1 LETRINLSEIALL
14 TTVANFDLYKK
25 TRPYQPAGIRKLV
38 IDGRE
43 GMYGLD
49 SLLYT
54 FEKLPLEDIKWLIL
68 ADEDVLFLEN
78 NALLE
83 IIKEMD
89 SANYTVAGIRDG
101 GTMPNRRHN
110 PYVPNT
116 FFCILDFLAISKI
129 YNRKEIQKQQ
139 FINADEFREDLAGLK
154 VGFDRTSLYEPY
166 YRFFLWLKRKDY
178 KFLFLKADLLDPDT
192 DELSTEVYGL
202 NKKRILIHTWYAR
215 AYGKNETQTKRI
227 DAILE
232 AYAPSSNSKPNEAE
246 IYKDHFYK
254 YKLGF
259 RKLRRRVQTK
269 FGKCFDY

>member
-1 LETRINLSEIALL
+1 METGINLSEIALL

-49 SLLYT
+49 SLFYT
-54 FEKLPLEDIKWLIL
+54 IEKLPLEDIKWLIL

-78 NALLE
+78 KALIE

-116 FFCILDFLAISKI
+116 FFCILDFQAISEI

-139 FINADEFREDLAGLK
+139 FINADEFREDLGDLK
-154 VGFDRTSLYEPY
+154 VSFDRISLYEPY
-166 YRFFLWLKRKDY
+166 YRFFFWLRRQNH
-178 KFLFLKADLLDPDT
+178 KFLFLDADLLQHDT
-192 DELSTEVYGL
+192 DELATEVYGL

-232 AYAPSSNSKPNEAE
+232 TYAPSINSKPDEAE
-246 IYKDHFYK
+246 IYKDHYYK

-259 RKLRRRVQTK
+259 RKLRRRIQTRIDK
-269 FGKCFDY
+269 LF

>member
-1 LETRINLSEIALL
+1 METGINLSEIALL

-25 TRPYQPAGIRKLV
+25 TRPYQPAGIRKIV

-54 FEKLPLEDIKWLIL
+54 FEKLPLSGIKWLIL

-78 NALLE
+78 KALVD

-116 FFCILDFLAISKI
+116 FFCILDFQAISGI
-129 YNRKEIQKQQ
+129 YYRKEIQEQQ

-166 YRFFLWLKRKDY
+166 YRFFLWLKRKDH
-178 KFLFLKADLLDPDT
+178 KFLFLEADLLHPDT
-192 DELSTEVYGL
+192 DELATEVYGL

-215 AYGKNETQTKRI
+215 AYGRNEQQTKRI
-227 DAILE
+227 DAIIE
-232 AYAPSSNSKPNEAE
+232 TYAPSLNSKPDEAE

-259 RKLRRRVQTK
+259 RKLRRRVQTRIDK
-269 FGKCFDY
+269 LF